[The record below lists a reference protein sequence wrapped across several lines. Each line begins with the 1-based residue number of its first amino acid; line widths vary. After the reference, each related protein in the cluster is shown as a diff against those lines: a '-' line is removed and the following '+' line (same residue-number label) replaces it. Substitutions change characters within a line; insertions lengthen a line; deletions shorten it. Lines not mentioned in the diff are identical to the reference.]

1 MVVDVLRLTRW
12 EWFKLRKRWMPWIL
26 LGIIVVIAQLAL
38 WSAYL
43 TYRNTDIGEEVKIT
57 TFGASC
63 TACS

>member
-1 MVVDVLRLTRW
+1 
-12 EWFKLRKRWMPWIL
+12 MPWIL

-57 TFGASC
+57 TFGASR